1 MTREIIAGTR
11 RGLRR
16 WILKDTPECQS
27 SQPGWTSKKE
37 FRWTLKRI
45 CVRQTQ
51 AKPIR
56 PYLIHCKCNVN
67 HPMPNLSTQ
76 NLPSHLVP
84 SITSNP
90 SSKTPKS
97 CNNPVN
103 QLWSRTF
110 VTVVYQVSVVFP
122 NFPSRIISPTSKT
135 LWMSPEKGNCQRK
148 WSQYFHKIDSHR
160 LS

>member
-1 MTREIIAGTR
+1 MITGPRG
-11 RGLRR
+11 GLRR
-16 WILKDTPECQS
+16 GILKDNLECQS
-27 SQPGWTSKKE
+27 SQPRWKSKKE
-37 FRWTLKRI
+37 FRWILKKI

-56 PYLIHCKCNVN
+56 CSLKHCKCNVN
-67 HPMPNLSTQ
+67 HPMSNLSIQ
-76 NLPSHLVP
+76 NPPSHLVP

-103 QLWSRTF
+103 QPWSRTF
-110 VTVVYQVSVVFP
+110 VTVVYQVSVVFL

-148 WSQYFHKIDSHR
+148 WSQYFHRINSHR